1 MKKTKLILFFLLIKF
16 ILINSV
22 NAKNYKIGDTLEGKF
37 QFSKKF
43 SLPLSDG
50 KWQVVTRYT
59 ESVYFITAKVIGIVK
74 INNNNEFLEGIEI
87 GRMNLSGKEMG
98 QIDNAVNSVIFKD
111 RYDGCYDRPEYYIVE
126 VYKRGSTHNC
136 LVISHLDTNKEIY
149 SPDDPESTRS
159 QIKKFIKE
167 NSIEI
172 PPIAFSSFHSYF
184 SRLNRGEWY
193 LIQYTANPKIFD
205 SPEYNYFSEDR
216 SEFHKSNINRFPDHK
231 KTMEK
236 WLSTSSLRH
245 QYLEKL
251 FKAKDRHLLNLEKF
265 IQNEIK
271 LDNLEDKDLVN
282 QIKNLK
288 DLYETGALTE
298 EEYKK
303 AKDKILK

>member
-16 ILINSV
+16 ILINSL

-136 LVISHLDTNKEIY
+136 LVISHLDL
-149 SPDDPESTRS
+149 S
-159 QIKKFIKE
+159 
-167 NSIEI
+167 
-172 PPIAFSSFHSYF
+172 
-184 SRLNRGEWY
+184 
-193 LIQYTANPKIFD
+193 LIHI
-205 SPEYNYFSEDR
+205 
-216 SEFHKSNINRFPDHK
+216 
-231 KTMEK
+231 
-236 WLSTSSLRH
+236 
-245 QYLEKL
+245 
-251 FKAKDRHLLNLEKF
+251 
-265 IQNEIK
+265 
-271 LDNLEDKDLVN
+271 
-282 QIKNLK
+282 
-288 DLYETGALTE
+288 
-298 EEYKK
+298 
-303 AKDKILK
+303 